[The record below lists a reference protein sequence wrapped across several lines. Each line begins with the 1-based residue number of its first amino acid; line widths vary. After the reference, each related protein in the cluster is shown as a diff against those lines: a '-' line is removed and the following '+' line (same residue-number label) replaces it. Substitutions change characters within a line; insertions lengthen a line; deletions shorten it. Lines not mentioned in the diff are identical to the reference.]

1 MHWGGCCS
9 AHAEEGPRASLTA
22 GLRPRA
28 CLLLLL
34 RIELRRFTADRREQ
48 ASIEPGDAAAGA
60 AVVQG
65 GSSRRRGFE
74 CAMSMVGCRRSSQ
87 RESSPSS
94 SCRRRSRR
102 AIGQVV
108 RPPLGARERA
118 WRHLPAGAPSDGREL
133 AARVQ
138 VVVPAQRCRA
148 SEAPLDAVCPAAFGS
163 RDAARQS
170 PGEVNFELLELPA
183 SIGLARHRLSRH
195 CGLGAVRARC
205 GVAPVHARGRR
216 DPALRCTT
224 HRSLPGAAL
233 GGVL

>member
-1 MHWGGCCS
+1 MDGSRLGTARLCTGGGCCS

-48 ASIEPGDAAAGA
+48 ASNEPGDAAAGV

-102 AIGQVV
+102 ASGQVV
-108 RPPLGARERA
+108 RPPPGARERA

-170 PGEVNFELLELPA
+170 PDEGQLRAPRAARLDWPRETPPQSPLWTRRGSCPLRRRACPRSRPA
-183 SIGLARHRLSRH
+183 
-195 CGLGAVRARC
+195 
-205 GVAPVHARGRR
+205 
-216 DPALRCTT
+216 
-224 HRSLPGAAL
+224 
-233 GGVL
+233 